1 MKVNI
6 NIIPS
11 ELEEE
16 VNFNIHNVNQ
26 KINEA
31 IELLTSSKKTIKYL
45 LVKKEDK
52 HYKVNIDEVFYIESI
67 DRKVFIYT
75 KAETY
80 EISEKLYIL
89 EEQLSSNNFLRISKS
104 MLLNINKIYSFY
116 PKLSGNL
123 EALLTNK
130 EKVIISRRYVSN
142 LKSKLGMRD
151 TEWPLNILKK
161 Y

>member
-6 NIIPS
+6 NIISS

-16 VNFNIHNVNQ
+16 VNFNIHNVNE

-31 IELLTSSKKTIKYL
+31 IELLTSSKKIIKYL

-151 TEWPLNILKK
+151 TE
-161 Y
+161 

>member
-31 IELLTSSKKTIKYL
+31 IELLTSSKKAIKYL

-151 TEWPLNILKK
+151 TE
-161 Y
+161 

>member
-6 NIIPS
+6 NIISS

-31 IELLTSSKKTIKYL
+31 IELLTSSKKIIKYL

>member
-6 NIIPS
+6 NIISS

-31 IELLTSSKKTIKYL
+31 IELLTSSKKIIKYL

-151 TEWPLNILKK
+151 TE
-161 Y
+161 